1 MILDGFYIVEKFEDY
16 GNLNFCYFGIVVV
29 IYIVKM
35 VFVFL
40 QLYFVFNNVEVS
52 NVCIYDNLVD
62 RIMVF
67 DLIDC
72 FFKYGFSCKLDICK

>member
-52 NVCIYDNLVD
+52 NVCIYDDLVD
-62 RIMVF
+62 
-67 DLIDC
+67 
-72 FFKYGFSCKLDICK
+72 